1 MNIIKK
7 KVSIIIPCYNEEENI
22 FYSYDALNNFIDSNQ
37 FLSDYDFELIYVDD
51 GSSDNSV
58 NLIKQLVKI
67 NPKVKLLEFSRNF
80 GKEIALS
87 AGLNNCTGDCAIAFD
102 ADLQYPLEKLPEFIA
117 LWNQGYDSVIGIR
130 DKKKT
135 NNIIEIIGSKF
146 YYILM
151 NFISNTDVVSGAL
164 DFRLID
170 RQIID
175 EFNKFTERERI
186 YRVLIDWLGF
196 KKVYLPYKENERD
209 FGTVSYSFSKRVKLA
224 INSIINHSSVPMN
237 LIGLVGGIG
246 MVLTLPITFLIFISK
261 LTNDPF
267 KLNITSTVS
276 LSIFNSLLT
285 SLILL
290 AMWLLS
296 KYIGNIHNEVTN
308 RPLYVLKK

>member
-1 MNIIKK
+1 MSNRKK
-7 KVSIIIPCYNEEENI
+7 RISIIIPCYNEEENI
-22 FYSYDALNNFIDSNQ
+22 FYSYDALNNYIESNK
-37 FLSDYDFELIYVDD
+37 FLLDYEFELIYIDD
-51 GSSDNSV
+51 GSNDNSV
-58 NLIKQLVKI
+58 NLIKQLEAI
-67 NPKVKLLEFSRNF
+67 NPKVKLLKFSRNF
-80 GKEIALS
+80 GKEIALT

-102 ADLQYPLEKLPEFIA
+102 ADLQYPLEMIPEFIK
-117 LWNQGYDSVIGIR
+117 LWTQGYDSVIGIR

-135 NNIIEIIGSKF
+135 NNIIEIIGSKL

-151 NFISNTDVVSGAL
+151 NSISNTDVISGAL
-164 DFRLID
+164 DYRLVD

-175 EFNKFTERERI
+175 QFNKFTERERI

-209 FGTVSYSFSKRVKLA
+209 FGTVSYSFNKRVKLA

-237 LIGLVGGIG
+237 LIGLVGSLG
-246 MVLTLPITFLIFISK
+246 MLLSLPITLIIFISK
-261 LTNDPF
+261 LTNDPL
-267 KLNITSTVS
+267 KLNISSAVS
-276 LSIFNSLLT
+276 VSIVNSLLT

-308 RPLYVLKK
+308 RPLYVIKK

>member
-1 MNIIKK
+1 MPIIKK

-37 FLSDYDFELIYVDD
+37 FLSDYEFELIYIDD

-102 ADLQYPLEKLPEFIA
+102 ADLQYPLEKLPEFIT

-164 DFRLID
+164 DYRLID

-209 FGTVSYSFSKRVKLA
+209 FGTVSYSFSKRVRLA

-237 LIGLVGGIG
+237 LIGLIGGIG
-246 MVLTLPITFLIFISK
+246 MVITLPITILIFISK
-261 LTNDPF
+261 LINDPF

-276 LSIFNSLLT
+276 ISIFNSLLT